1 MKNLKFRTRLFISFC
16 AVLLLAILLPGFYV
30 YNTLESELLKE
41 SREKALRHLDFIEWM
56 LAGDTPFES
65 NAALDRWATA
75 AGEKLGCRITLITP
89 GGAVIADSSVPH
101 KEIRYM
107 ENHAGREEIRSAKA
121 ENPAVSIR
129 YSPTLKQELIYA
141 AKKINSPTGGEDL
154 YLRTAY
160 PVSSVENRLSNYTEN
175 FLAGLALIFA
185 LTFLFSVYLARRFE
199 APVHQVMNRLKT
211 IAGGDFSHQY
221 IMDSGREFYDLSMT
235 LNETADR
242 IREQMEVISEQNRE
256 METILEN
263 MREGVMLIDR
273 TGHIKALNR
282 SMAGIA
288 ECQLSCIGKR
298 PIEAFLNSEVQQA
311 CDKILKGANEYSL
324 TISMEEER
332 FYEMYAAKI
341 PEGGILMVFYD
352 ISERRR
358 LEKIR
363 RDFVANVSHE
373 LKTPLT
379 SIKGYVDTL
388 LAGGFSISEQGLA
401 FLTPIQKNAEQM
413 TNIVNDLLELTR
425 LEEKPPHLSL
435 QPVEAT
441 RVFQSTWDTFQPM
454 AEERQIR
461 LDNRLSEPLW
471 VHAHESTLNRVFRN
485 LIDNAIQYSPAG
497 GGTITVFSETREKEI
512 IFGVQDPG
520 PGIAAKH
527 QERIFERFYRIDK
540 ERSRASGGTGLGLS
554 ICKHAIAAMAG
565 RIWVKSPPPGQT
577 RGSVFCFSLPRAEA
591 SEETAAPPDRQ

>member
-1 MKNLKFRTRLFISFC
+1 MKNLKFRTRLFVSFC

-56 LAGDTPFES
+56 LAGEAPFES
-65 NAALDRWATA
+65 NAALDRWATS
-75 AGEKLGCRITLITP
+75 AGEKLGSRITLITP
-89 GGAVIADSSVPH
+89 GGAVIADSSVPY

-107 ENHAGREEIRSAKA
+107 ENHADREEIRSAKA
-121 ENPAVSIR
+121 RDPAVSIR
-129 YSPTLKQELIYA
+129 YSSTLKQELIYA
-141 AKKINSPTGGEDL
+141 ARKINSPTGSDDL

-185 LTFLFSVYLARRFE
+185 LTFLFSVYLARKFE
-199 APVHQVMNRLKT
+199 APVHQVINRLKA

-221 IMDSGREFYDLSMT
+221 ILDSGREFYDLSMT

-273 TGHIKALNR
+273 TGRIKALNR

-288 ECQLSCIGKR
+288 ECHLSCIGKR
-298 PIEAFLNSEVQQA
+298 PLEAFLNSEVQAA
-311 CDKILKGANEYSL
+311 CNKILQGRSEYSL
-324 TISMEEER
+324 TISMEQER
-332 FYEMYAAKI
+332 YYEMYAAKI
-341 PEGGILMVFYD
+341 PDGGALMVFYD
-352 ISERRR
+352 ISERKR

-388 LAGGFSISEQGLA
+388 IAGDFSINAQGLA
-401 FLTPIQKNAEQM
+401 FLSTIQKNAAQM

-435 QPVEAT
+435 QPVEAA
-441 RVFQSTWDTFQPM
+441 RMFDSTWETFQPI
-454 AEERQIR
+454 ADEKQIR
-461 LDNRLSEPLW
+461 LDNRLTSPLW
-471 VHAHESTLNRVFRN
+471 VYAHESTLSRVFRN
-485 LIDNAIQYSPAG
+485 LIDNAVQYSPQ
-497 GGTITVFSETREKEI
+497 GGTITASSEAGNVEI
-512 IFGVQDPG
+512 IFAIQDEG
-520 PGIAAKH
+520 PGIAPAH
-527 QERIFERFYRIDK
+527 QDRIFERFYRIDK

-554 ICKHAIAAMAG
+554 ICKHAVAAMAG

-577 RGSVFCFSLPRAEA
+577 RGSVFCFSLSRAEA
-591 SEETAAPPDRQ
+591 SEAITAPTDPE